1 MEVHAV
7 VCSDVC
13 TDNQI
18 DLNAVASADKC
29 SLCLFASLANHVSKK
44 LVPLHPLA
52 IIIAKRCV

>member
-44 LVPLHPLA
+44 LVPLHL
-52 IIIAKRCV
+52 